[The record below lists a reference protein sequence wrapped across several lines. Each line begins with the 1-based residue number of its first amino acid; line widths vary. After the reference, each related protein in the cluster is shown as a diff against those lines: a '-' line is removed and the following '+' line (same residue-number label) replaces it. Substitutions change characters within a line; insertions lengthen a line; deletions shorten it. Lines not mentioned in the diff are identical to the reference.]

1 MLKIFK
7 FLDNLGLKLN
17 IDMVKLNKAIK
28 STDFDKM
35 KNLEKILLFL
45 TILLVVF
52 NLTQLNIYN
61 LLEDENKI
69 ALICFILSLCALLL
83 ILILMM
89 SFLIPQEPCEGT
101 CLSEEE
107 TKNLYNN
114 IQELQFDLDKNKEII
129 ENLNSQIYMYIQSD
143 SLYKSQ
149 IEDYKTKLQY
159 KDEMIELVK
168 PQWYENK
175 YLWFGMGVIFTASS
189 VRLAGKI
196 N

>member
-1 MLKIFK
+1 
-7 FLDNLGLKLN
+7 
-17 IDMVKLNKAIK
+17 
-28 STDFDKM
+28 M
-35 KNLEKILLFL
+35 KK
-45 TILLVVF
+45 
-52 NLTQLNIYN
+52 
-61 LLEDENKI
+61 
-69 ALICFILSLCALLL
+69 LLL
-83 ILILMM
+83 MLMI

-129 ENLNSQIYMYIQSD
+129 ENLNSQIYMYIQND
-143 SLYKSQ
+143 SLNQSL

-189 VRLAGKI
+189 VHLAGQI